1 MEAQKTGLLWM
12 LKANLT
18 PEILEKL
25 KVSHRY
31 LNPKDETVFE
41 TFIELNDKIGVPY
54 GDINKVTSILEQPL
68 DIKDCTISPKFAKKK
83 VSKLELRDYQET
95 VMTDI
100 EEFIYK
106 GAGTSF
112 NLSGEPGSQESHS
125 CWQIS
130 SLSLALRP

>member
-1 MEAQKTGLLWM
+1 MEAQKTGLLWL
-12 LKANLT
+12 LKSSLT

-41 TFIELNDKIGVPY
+41 TFIELDDKIGVPY
-54 GDINKVTSILEQPL
+54 GDMTKVTSILGCLP
-68 DIKDCTISPKFAKKK
+68 DIKDCTISPEFNKKK
-83 VSKLELRDYQET
+83 VSKLQLRDYQENT
-95 VMTDI
+95 MKDI

-112 NLSGEPGSQESHS
+112 NLSGEPGSRKIFHARKLTRKA
-125 CWQIS
+125 W
-130 SLSLALRP
+130 R